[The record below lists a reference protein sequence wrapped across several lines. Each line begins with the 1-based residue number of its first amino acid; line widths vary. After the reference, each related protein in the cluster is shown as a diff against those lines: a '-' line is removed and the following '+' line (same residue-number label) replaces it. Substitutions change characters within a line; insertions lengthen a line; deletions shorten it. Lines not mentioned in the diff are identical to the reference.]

1 MAIKSGHVIAWKT
14 RMRVKGCGRSQRK
27 RALMSGLSTV
37 QLGTPY
43 NNMSKK
49 SMNLICHGNF
59 VIASTYTAGE
69 QGCYGNN

>member
-1 MAIKSGHVIAWKT
+1 
-14 RMRVKGCGRSQRK
+14 
-27 RALMSGLSTV
+27 MSGLSTV

-69 QGCYGNN
+69 QGCYGNNWMVGVWPHPSYLQGVWLVSLETLY